1 MPQLRRS
8 SSKAL
13 SAKSAAYSETGTL
26 VREKKYIVNQRKLA
40 ERLDRERPTGL
51 AGLQYV
57 LVELRLAQ

>member
-1 MPQLRRS
+1 M
-8 SSKAL
+8 

-26 VREKKYIVNQRKLA
+26 VREKKYIVNQKKLA
-40 ERLDRERPTGL
+40 ERLERERPSGL

>member
-1 MPQLRRS
+1 MPVLRRS
-8 SSKAL
+8 SSRM

-26 VREKKYIVNQRKLA
+26 VREKKYIVNQKKLA
-40 ERLDRERPTGL
+40 ERLERERPTGL